1 MALKLYEQV
10 KLLRDLPQDN
20 LRAGDIAT
28 LVDIVPGPPGKP
40 QGAVLE
46 VFNALGQTICV
57 TSIDITDVQPLTAN
71 EILSARPLVR
81 TA

>member
-20 LRAGDIAT
+20 LRAGDVAT
-28 LVDIVPGPPGKP
+28 LVDIVPGPPGQP

-46 VFNALGQTICV
+46 FFNALGQTICV
-57 TSIDITDVQPLTAN
+57 TSVSIDDVQPLTAN
-71 EILSARPLVR
+71 EILSARPLAR
-81 TA
+81 AG